1 MHDWWWLVAPPVLT
15 FLFHDF
21 WLLYVR
27 WKMFYGLD
35 WLLLEIKLP
44 QIVERTPQA
53 MEQVFLGL
61 HGMYS
66 KPKVTQKYF
75 RGEVP
80 NWFSV
85 ELASINGET
94 HFYIRVLSKF
104 RNLVE
109 SHVWA
114 QYPDAEIREADD
126 YTVTVPRGLPN
137 ASWDVWGT
145 EFVLQKQDVYPIRT
159 YIDFENPVEERRLD
173 PLAAVL
179 EVMSSLGPGEQL
191 WFQIVAEPII
201 DNWRAQG
208 EEVINRLI
216 SKKSAKRQ
224 NVFEAFLDGSL
235 TFVGGALT
243 DVLEA
248 IFPGL
253 ATPPETQKK
262 YEPQA
267 PPSMMMHLSQPE
279 KDIVEA
285 IGKNIAKMAFL
296 VGVRVVYVARRD
308 VFNKAMPSAVFGSIR
323 QFNTLNLNGF
333 KPNMRTLPNAY
344 YIMPKFRN
352 EFRKRR
358 LDWRYR
364 LRFFHGRFA
373 KRYVLN
379 VEEMATVYH
388 FPGMLVAKAP
398 MLSRIDAKRAE
409 PPATLPTA

>member
-1 MHDWWWLVAPPVLT
+1 
-15 FLFHDF
+15 
-21 WLLYVR
+21 
-27 WKMFYGLD
+27 
-35 WLLLEIKLP
+35 
-44 QIVERTPQA
+44 
-53 MEQVFLGL
+53 
-61 HGMYS
+61 
-66 KPKVTQKYF
+66 
-75 RGEVP
+75 
-80 NWFSV
+80 
-85 ELASINGET
+85 
-94 HFYIRVLSKF
+94 
-104 RNLVE
+104 
-109 SHVWA
+109 
-114 QYPDAEIREADD
+114 
-126 YTVTVPRGLPN
+126 
-137 ASWDVWGT
+137 
-145 EFVLQKQDVYPIRT
+145 
-159 YIDFENPVEERRLD
+159 
-173 PLAAVL
+173 
-179 EVMSSLGPGEQL
+179 
-191 WFQIVAEPII
+191 
-201 DNWRAQG
+201 
-208 EEVINRLI
+208 
-216 SKKSAKRQ
+216 
-224 NVFEAFLDGSL
+224 
-235 TFVGGALT
+235 
-243 DVLEA
+243 
-248 IFPGL
+248 
-253 ATPPETQKK
+253 
-262 YEPQA
+262 
-267 PPSMMMHLSQPE
+267 MMHLSQPE